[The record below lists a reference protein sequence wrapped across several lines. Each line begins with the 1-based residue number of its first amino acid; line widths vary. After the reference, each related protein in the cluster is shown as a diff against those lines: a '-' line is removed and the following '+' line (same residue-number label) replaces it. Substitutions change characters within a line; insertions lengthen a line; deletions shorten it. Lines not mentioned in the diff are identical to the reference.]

1 MIGVI
6 LWTRRDSSYVASSAF
21 VRLPIRLVSSVVLQH
36 RRETLALEHGPE
48 ISTTTSAGFTSNG
61 MFTRGQQRSG
71 ARTPPARART
81 KPACFASPS
90 TEPSSAGSDTD
101 SGRTPQLGNSDKA
114 TGGTVTQLPPLSAD
128 DWSTLQALIAQA
140 RGPSSGSGHCDGGGA
155 VAAPAAAAP
164 APSPFPSERRPRY
177 RARGHTSRRRASSS
191 SPSSYAS
198 VLGHGL

>member
-48 ISTTTSAGFTSNG
+48 ISTTTSAGFTSN
-61 MFTRGQQRSG
+61 
-71 ARTPPARART
+71 
-81 KPACFASPS
+81 
-90 TEPSSAGSDTD
+90 
-101 SGRTPQLGNSDKA
+101 
-114 TGGTVTQLPPLSAD
+114 D

-191 SPSSYAS
+191 SPSSYDNPDAARMNAMLS
-198 VLGHGL
+198 HQDCNPQRIIKDG